1 MSSFLVQF
9 YSDSK
14 DHAVVI
20 GLISHLGLSFHI
32 SVCFLVLLLPGDDAF
47 IRPHFSNDARPQK
60 LSARIRLCVK
70 AARQGLS

>member
-1 MSSFLVQF
+1 MSSLLVF

-14 DHAVVI
+14 DPAVVI

-32 SVCFLVLLLPGDDAF
+32 SVCFLVPLFPGVDAF

-60 LSARIRLCVK
+60 LSARIRVCVT
-70 AARQGLS
+70 AAWQGLS